1 MKTVNIGNFKLGI
14 DMKSDESE
22 LPRGAVRDA
31 VNVDLTLGGGA
42 RRRRGLTKLAGFT
55 GGHSLWAP
63 LSQAFALFAQ
73 ADALRMI
80 VASPAGEISART
92 VMTGLFASGAMSYCE
107 LEQRVVFTNGRDIG
121 TVDETYSARLLG
133 VTDPGGAPAVSVGP
147 GGLQAGRY
155 GAAYSFIN
163 ERGEESGLSPAAF
176 IELAEAGGIVFTL
189 PFPADD
195 VASIRIYTTPANG
208 EVLYQMAEVPA
219 GALTAVVGDDT
230 PGKVAT
236 TQHMH
241 RMPGGEIARVFKGR
255 LLIARANIVVFSEP
269 FNYGLTSR
277 RHNFVQFASDVT
289 MIEPVEDGVYVG
301 TRDAVY
307 FLAGSNPRDFVQA
320 VVSSNAPV
328 RGTSTTLSS
337 ARLPDDMATKA
348 TDAPNAVWLGRDGYS
363 IGMATGIVHDVQGDR
378 ITLPDYE
385 AGSVVSYTK
394 NGLTQL
400 ISVVQ
405 SEQSNGAGSAI
416 DTLT

>member
-1 MKTVNIGNFKLGI
+1 MKTVNIGNFRLGI

-31 VNVDLTLGGGA
+31 VNVDITLAGGA

-63 LSQAFALFAQ
+63 RTQAFALFAQ

-92 VMTGLFASGAMSYCE
+92 LMAGLFPSGAMSYCE
-107 LEQRVVFTNGRDIG
+107 LENNVVFTNGRDLG
-121 TVDETYSARLLG
+121 LADEAYNTRMLG
-133 VTDPGGAPAVSVGP
+133 VSDPAGAPAVAVGA
-147 GGLQAGRY
+147 GGLQPGRY

-163 ERGEESGLSPAAF
+163 ARGEESGLSPAAF
-176 IELAEAGGIVFTL
+176 IELVTAGGVMFTL
-189 PFPADD
+189 PLPADD
-195 VASIRIYTTPANG
+195 VESIRLYTTPANG
-208 EVLYQMAEVPA
+208 EAFYQMAEVPA
-219 GALTAVVGDDT
+219 GVLTALVGDDT
-230 PGKVAT
+230 PGKLAT

-241 RMPGGEIARVFKGR
+241 RMPGGSIVRVYKAR
-255 LLIARANIVVFSEP
+255 LLVARDNSLVFSEP

-277 RHNFVQFASDVT
+277 RHNFVQFVSDVT
-289 MIEPVEDGVYVG
+289 MVEAVEDGVFVG
-301 TRDAVY
+301 TRDGVF
-307 FLAGSNPRDFVQA
+307 FLSGDNPRDFTQSFASANV
-320 VVSSNAPV
+320 PV
-328 RGTSTTLSS
+328 RGASTMLSS
-337 ARLPDDMATKA
+337 ARLPDELAAKA
-348 TDAPNAVWLGRDGYS
+348 TDAPNAVWLGCDGYS
-363 IGMATGIVHDVQGDR
+363 IGLASGIVHDVQSDR

-385 AGSVVSYTK
+385 AGASVAYTK